1 MTKAEV
7 NQLMA
12 IIKVNWPTAFK
23 GLTNN
28 EKKLAFASWF
38 LALKDLPVEATSI
51 AIVKLVA
58 TSKWPPTVAEIREK
72 VQSLYY
78 EASYLGRDLVFGEEL
93 DPAILAAADRISLQT
108 CSIRGDRISEPRIAD
123 LLSSGN
129 SMTLLAEPRG
139 NRSDPYLLDEGS
151 V

>member
-12 IIKVNWPTAFK
+12 IVKVNWPNAFK
-23 GLTNN
+23 GLSNN

-38 LALKDLPVEATSI
+38 LALKDIPVEAASL

-58 TSKWPPTVAEIREK
+58 TSVWPPTVAEIRKK

-78 EASYLGRDLVFGEEL
+78 EASSVGRNFPFEKEV
-93 DPAILAAADRISLQT
+93 DPVVLAAADRICLQT
-108 CSIRGDRISEPRIAD
+108 CAIRGDTIPEPSIET
-123 LLSSGN
+123 LLSVN
-129 SMTLLAEPRG
+129 DSMNLLEVPKGREQQ
-139 NRSDPYLLDEGS
+139 RYLLDEGS